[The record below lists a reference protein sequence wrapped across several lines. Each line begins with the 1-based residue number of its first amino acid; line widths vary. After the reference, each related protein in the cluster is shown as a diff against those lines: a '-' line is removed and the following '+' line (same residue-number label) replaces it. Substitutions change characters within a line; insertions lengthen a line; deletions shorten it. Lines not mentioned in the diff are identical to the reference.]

1 MRRDLLVAVLCILA
15 LLVVSVLSAHKET
28 VPTDATRS
36 STDYSFG
43 GYRGYYELLAREG
56 VHVERFRSSHD
67 ALDTYTDTLVTA
79 FPEGIFGIN
88 WSDAEHAAL
97 LAWVRNGGRLI
108 DIGPTPRTAS
118 VNPKNET
125 VLGEKT
131 RGSSG
136 PLRGTW
142 VALVRT
148 LPDRGTERI
157 VVRRGAHAD
166 TLLADRAGILA
177 AHYRLGRGDVIALS
191 SASWF
196 ENRNLGRGDI
206 ARLAYLA
213 GQPHRRGGSVAFDEA
228 IRGDVV
234 GKPWYLALDVPERLG
249 LALLALAGLAWLAYG
264 FLPLGPPVRLRPPRE
279 PSSRE
284 FLDAVAALYARA
296 HARDHA
302 RDALLADARRSLER
316 APQTSESRL
325 LQAQASIVANR
336 PVPNDGALVG
346 IAVLARTARE
356 EIIRAG
362 RNAAPNRRRTP
373 ARRAGGSYRW
383 G

>member
-1 MRRDLLVAVLCILA
+1 MKRDLVIAALCIVA

-28 VPTDATRS
+28 LPTDATRS

-56 VHVERFRSSHD
+56 VQVERFRTSHD
-67 ALDTYTDTLVTA
+67 ALDGTDTLITA
-79 FPEGIFGIN
+79 FPEGILGIN
-88 WSDAEHAAL
+88 WSDAERAAL

-108 DIGPTPRTAS
+108 DVGPTPATSS
-118 VNPKNET
+118 VNPKTET
-125 VLGEKT
+125 VLHKKT

-142 VALVRT
+142 ASLVRT

-166 TLLADRAGILA
+166 TLLADRAGILV

-213 GQPHRRGGSVAFDEA
+213 GQPHRRGGRVAFDEA

-249 LALLALAGLAWLAYG
+249 LALLALAGVAWLAYG

-296 HARDHA
+296 QARDHA

-325 LQAQASIVANR
+325 LQAQASIIANR

>member
-118 VNPKNET
+118 VNPKTET

-136 PLRGTW
+136 PLRGYLG
-142 VALVRT
+142 VAC
-148 LPDRGTERI
+148 
-157 VVRRGAHAD
+157 AD
-166 TLLADRAGILA
+166 AARSRHRA
-177 AHYRLGRGDVIALS
+177 
-191 SASWF
+191 
-196 ENRNLGRGDI
+196 
-206 ARLAYLA
+206 
-213 GQPHRRGGSVAFDEA
+213 HRRA
-228 IRGDVV
+228 
-234 GKPWYLALDVPERLG
+234 
-249 LALLALAGLAWLAYG
+249 
-264 FLPLGPPVRLRPPRE
+264 PR
-279 PSSRE
+279 R
-284 FLDAVAALYARA
+284 
-296 HARDHA
+296 
-302 RDALLADARRSLER
+302 ARRY
-316 APQTSESRL
+316 APR
-325 LQAQASIVANR
+325 R
-336 PVPNDGALVG
+336 PRRHPGGAL
-346 IAVLARTARE
+346 
-356 EIIRAG
+356 
-362 RNAAPNRRRTP
+362 P
-373 ARRAGGSYRW
+373 ARPR
-383 G
+383 

>member
-1 MRRDLLVAVLCILA
+1 MRRDLVVAALCIVA
-15 LLVVSVLSAHKET
+15 LLVVSVLSAQKPKP
-28 VPTDATRS
+28 PTDASRS

-67 ALDTYTDTLVTA
+67 ALDDTDTLVTA
-79 FPEGIFGIN
+79 FPEGIFGTN
-88 WSDAEHAAL
+88 WSDAERAAL

-108 DIGPTPRTAS
+108 DIGPTPPTPG
-118 VNPKNET
+118 VNRDAET
-125 VLGEKT
+125 LLGEKT

-136 PLRGTW
+136 PLRGSW
-142 VALVRT
+142 ASLVRT

-157 VVRRGAHAD
+157 IVRRGAHAK

-177 AHYRLGRGDVIALS
+177 ARYRLGRGDVIALS

-196 ENRNLGRGDI
+196 ENRNLARGDI

-213 GQPHRRGGSVAFDEA
+213 GQPRRRGGSVAFDEA
-228 IRGDVV
+228 VRGDVV

-249 LALLALAGLAWLAYG
+249 LAFLALAGLAWLAYG

-316 APQTSESRL
+316 APQTAEARL
-325 LQAQASIVANR
+325 LQAHVGIAANR

-346 IAVLARTARE
+346 LAVLARTARE

-362 RNAAPNRRRTP
+362 RNAAPTRRRTP
-373 ARRAGGSYRW
+373 ARRAGGGHRW